1 MTRIPWLVL
10 KGGDADNNAA
20 HFMASAGPEGGD
32 ADDAAMHSVAGAGP
46 EGGDTDD
53 GGGAIY
59 VGKDGPPPSPWR
71 PGRADHYPT
80 LPKSRTRSK
89 RVIRDVQSDRLLA
102 AFFKIVK
109 D

>member
-1 MTRIPWLVL
+1 MTRIPWQVL

-59 VGKDGPPPSPWR
+59 VGKDEGFSGLR
-71 PGRADHYPT
+71 HRHGGRAGQT
-80 LPKSRTRSK
+80 
-89 RVIRDVQSDRLLA
+89 IFRL
-102 AFFKIVK
+102 
-109 D
+109 